1 MTSPS
6 SYRSCRR
13 LAGRALAVSTT
24 LLLAAVAHAHDGD
37 EDPRRGWPS
46 AKGACDERLSVAL
59 RSDRDASLLLARS
72 FRAGEPVALANSP
85 ANPPLAPV
93 DLCLVK
99 LLVGPGN
106 PGTEG
111 APSTSKGIAIE
122 VWLPANWNGVIRAF
136 GSGGWAGG
144 AHSDVTRLGRTGS
157 ADAVQLGALAKGYAI
172 SSSDHGHA
180 GSLAIGTNRDA
191 SFTLREDGT
200 INTTLWHD
208 FAERSMHEMAVK
220 TKAVVRAYYGRRH
233 AYAYWDG
240 FSTGG
245 RQGYKI
251 AQRYPRDFD
260 GILAGAPAFNWTRF
274 ITAELYPQLAMLR
287 ELGGPIAPAKL
298 NAVSAAANAACG
310 GATLGF
316 QIDPLSC
323 RYDPSRDAAA
333 LCAGTAGNG
342 GVVGSNADATRCV
355 TLAEA
360 NVVDKIWYGQTTD
373 GSHPDPLI
381 DNAGGPRRDTS
392 RHLWFGLTRG
402 TTLASLAGTPPFP
415 IASAQVAL
423 SLQDPRYAQSDK
435 PYLVNATGSGEDKW
449 KELDYAGLAH
459 AYQRGLDLQREFS
472 HINTD
477 DPDLDGARHAGLK
490 VLSYHG
496 LADDLI
502 MPQGSANYFVRA
514 AARAGGIERL
524 QKFNR
529 LFMIPGLAHDS
540 SFARAGSIDPAT
552 GAATSPDKLPLPQ
565 PASGRDELFN
575 ALRQWVE
582 HGVAPE
588 RIDVSSRNG
597 AVAMPLCSY
606 PKKAEHDGSGP
617 ATAAASYACR

>member
-1 MTSPS
+1 MTTHLT
-6 SYRSCRR
+6 RGCRAVLGALLV
-13 LAGRALAVSTT
+13 LASFS
-24 LLLAAVAHAHDGD
+24 AAAQ
-37 EDPRRGWPS
+37 S
-46 AKGACDERLSVAL
+46 ARGACDARLAIAL
-59 RSDRDASLLLARS
+59 RNDRDAKLLMAKPFKAR
-72 FRAGEPVALANSP
+72 EPVALANSP
-85 ANPPLAPV
+85 TNPPTAPV
-93 DLCLVK
+93 DMCLVK
-99 LLVGPGN
+99 LVVGPGHA
-106 PGTEG
+106 GSAG
-111 APSTSKGIAIE
+111 APSTSQGIGIE
-122 VWLPANWNGVIRAF
+122 VWLPGAANWNGIIRSF

-144 AHSDVTRLGRTGS
+144 THTDITRIGRTGA
-157 ADAVQLGALAKGYAI
+157 ADLVQLGAIAKGYAI

-180 GSLAIGTNRDA
+180 GNLAISTNRDA
-191 SFTLREDGT
+191 SFALREDGT

-208 FAERSMHEMAVK
+208 FSERSMHEMAVT
-220 TKAVVRAYYGRRH
+220 TKAVVRAYYGKRQS
-233 AYAYWDG
+233 YAYWDG

-287 ELGGPIAPAKL
+287 ELGATIAPSKL
-298 NAVSAAANAACG
+298 NAVGAAANAACG

-316 QIDPLSC
+316 QIDPLGC

-333 LCAGTAGNG
+333 LCTGVAGNG
-342 GVVGSNADATRCV
+342 GVAGTNADATRCLG
-355 TLAEA
+355 LAEA
-360 NVVDKIWYGQTTD
+360 NVVNKIWYGQTSD
-373 GSHPDPLI
+373 GSHPDPLL
-381 DNAGGPRRDTS
+381 DNGSGPRPHSS

-472 HINTD
+472 FINTD
-477 DPDLDGARHAGLK
+477 DPDLSGALHAGTK

-502 MPQGSANYFVRA
+502 MPQGSANYFARA
-514 AARAGGIERL
+514 AARMGGVERL
-524 QKFNR
+524 QRFNR
-529 LFMIPGLAHDS
+529 LFFIPGLAHDS
-540 SFARAGSIDPAT
+540 TFSRAGSIDPAT
-552 GAATSPDKLPLPQ
+552 EAATSPDKLPLPQ
-565 PASGRDELFN
+565 PASGRDELFT
-575 ALRQWVE
+575 ALRHWVE
-582 HGVAPE
+582 QGVAPE

-597 AVAMPLCSY
+597 SVSMPLC
-606 PKKAEHDGSGP
+606 PHPRQATHDGVGP
-617 ATAAASYACR
+617 ATAASSYRCR